1 LSVSDIIIAR
11 RAPAIAVVTI
21 NRPARRNACN
31 LAAWRDLAAGFAALG
46 RDPEVRLVV
55 LTGAAGH
62 FCAGADISEFSS
74 RRADSEA
81 GARYEEVVE
90 ACYAAIEALPQPS
103 VAAIEGAC
111 VGGGCALAMCC
122 DFRIADDGARFGI
135 PAAKLGAVYTAYEC
149 NLLISLVGLVEAK
162 RILYSGDL
170 VDAAKAARIGLI
182 DEAGKGDVI
191 ERAIAFAGGMTANA
205 PLSIAGAKLTL
216 QAIARGELER
226 HAAAIDAIMARAF
239 DSEDYKEG
247 ARAFM
252 EKRRPRFAGR

>member
-1 LSVSDIIIAR
+1 MSDIIIAR
-11 RAPAIAVVTI
+11 RETGVAVVTI

-46 RDPEVRLVV
+46 RDREVRLVV

-62 FCAGADISEFSS
+62 FCAGADISEFASL
-74 RRADSEA
+74 RADSA
-81 GARYEEVVE
+81 GGARYEEAVE

-103 VAAIEGAC
+103 IAAIEGAC

-122 DFRIADDGARFGI
+122 DFRIADTGARFGI

-149 NLLISLVGLVEAK
+149 KLLISLVGLVQAK

-170 VDAAKAARIGLI
+170 VDAATAARIGLV
-182 DEAGKGDVI
+182 DEVGKGEVI
-191 ERAIAFAGGMTANA
+191 ERAMAFAGGMAANA

-216 QAIARGELER
+216 QAIARGEMEA
-226 HAAAIDAIMARAF
+226 HAGAIDALIARAF
-239 DSEDYKEG
+239 DSDDYKEG

-252 EKRRPRFAGR
+252 EKRRPSFVGR